1 MSKRVFVLSHPEA
14 RQRAAQTCQE
24 APQGFVV
31 TVAEPT
37 RTLEQNAAQ
46 WPILAAFAAQKQA
59 VINGRLEWVTDE
71 DWKDILTAAFNNEL
85 TRVALGLDGRMV
97 LLGQRTSKFG
107 KGKFSNWIEFL
118 NATAAEMGVVVYPPE
133 YEPERLAQ

>member
-1 MSKRVFVLSHPEA
+1 MSKAVYYLNHDLA
-14 RQRAAQTCQE
+14 RQRAE
-24 APQGFVV
+24 AAVKTAPDGYIV
-31 TVAEPT
+31 TVAEAT

-71 DWKDILTAAFNNEL
+71 DWKDILTAAFHNEL

-107 KGKFSNWIEFL
+107 KGQFSNWLEFL
-118 NATAAEMGVVVYPPE
+118 HATAAQMGVTVYPE
-133 YEPERLAQ
+133 EERQAA